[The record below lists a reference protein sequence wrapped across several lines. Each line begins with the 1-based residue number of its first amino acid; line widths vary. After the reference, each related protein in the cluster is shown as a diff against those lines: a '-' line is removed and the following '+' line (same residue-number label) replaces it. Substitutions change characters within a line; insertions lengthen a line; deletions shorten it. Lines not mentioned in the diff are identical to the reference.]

1 MRMSGPSFADWLIG
15 FLAGPDMCEAI
26 VGDLHEQAQSSGAP
40 RRSMVIVTL
49 RALPGLVHLGLSNIS
64 AHRYRVELG
73 WMLGLLAA
81 AWAWE
86 LNVAQSLAW
95 PVASSISTISPFSIV
110 ITCKLAYLT
119 LFALGLI
126 VLMGGWHMIN
136 RASKPDWRVRTQ
148 RFGATVLAGLV
159 PVLYL
164 LTFPGPYDGH
174 PAFRFVQLALI
185 GLVAVTGL
193 LVSRSMLQRA

>member
-1 MRMSGPSFADWLIG
+1 MIKSHTSFADWLIG
-15 FLAGPDMCEAI
+15 FLAGPELREAI
-26 VGDLHEQAQSSGAP
+26 VGDLQEQAQMSAAP
-40 RRSMVIVTL
+40 RRFMATATL
-49 RALPGLVHLGLSNIS
+49 RALPGLVQIGLSNIS
-64 AHRYRVELG
+64 ARRYRVEFG

-95 PVASSISTISPFSIV
+95 PVASSITAISPFSIV

-126 VLMGGWHMIN
+126 VLMGGWHIIN
-136 RASKPDWRVRTQ
+136 RASKSDWRVRTQ

-174 PAFRFVQLALI
+174 PAFRYVQLALI
-185 GLVAVTGL
+185 GLVAVTSL
-193 LVSRSMLQRA
+193 LVSREKLRWA